1 MQTRLLVEM
10 LVLQAERLMSVWI
23 NLVFAFQVAPS
34 IIVCPPATGCRTG
47 RSVFS
52 VCRFGWC
59 DLAGVV
65 IAQVELPVFVVEDVR
80 QGFAALPG
88 RVQAAF
94 R

>member
-1 MQTRLLVEM
+1 M
-10 LVLQAERLMSVWI
+10 LVLQAERLMGVWI

-34 IIVCPPATGCRTG
+34 IIFARLQQVAELVGPFPP
-47 RSVFS
+47 

-59 DLAGVV
+59 DLAGMV
-65 IAQVELPVFVVEDVR
+65 IAQVELPVFVVEDVH